1 MMTLVDTHCHIHEAT
16 LEGGTTL
23 SKDAEITR
31 SKWIKA
37 GSPKPED
44 LIKRAKEAGVNKLIC
59 VGTTASD
66 SELAVRFVADKP
78 ECFVSIGIHPH
89 EAEDHMEYDF
99 EKFAELAKRSKVV
112 AVGEI
117 GLDYYYEHSSKSAQK
132 RILVKQLEVAKNHNL
147 PLIFHVRGS
156 KDVPTDAFDDLLA
169 ILSDFEGVRGVVHS
183 FTATR
188 AILDKIIEL
197 GLYIGLNGIMT
208 FTKDQS
214 QLESAKQVP
223 TDKLL
228 LETDAPYLTP
238 NPHRGKICEPM
249 YLRETAVFLADL
261 RGEKLEDLAK
271 NTTDN
276 ARKLF
281 KI

>member
-1 MMTLVDTHCHIHEAT
+1 MTLVDTHCHIHEAT

-23 SKDAEITR
+23 SKDAEMTR

-44 LIKRAKEAGVNKLIC
+44 IIIRAKNVGVTKLIC

-78 ECFVSIGIHPH
+78 ECFGSIGIHPH
-89 EAEDHMEYDF
+89 EAEEHLEYDF
-99 EKFAELAKRSKVV
+99 DKFAELAKRSKVV

-117 GLDYYYEHSSKSAQK
+117 GLDYYNAHSSKSAQK
-132 RILVKQLEVAKNHNL
+132 QILVKQLKVAKNHDL
-147 PLIFHVRGS
+147 PVIFHVRGS
-156 KDVPTDAFDDLLA
+156 KDVPTDAFNDLFA
-169 ILSDFEGVRGVVHS
+169 ILSDFEGIRGVIHS
-183 FTATR
+183 YTADIRT
-188 AILDKIIEL
+188 LDKILAL

-214 QLESAKQVP
+214 QLEVAKQVP
-223 TDKLL
+223 AGKLV

-261 RGEKLEDLAK
+261 RGEKLDDLAK
-271 NTTDN
+271 FTTDN

>member
-16 LEGGTTL
+16 LDDEIGL
-23 SKDAEITR
+23 SEDQQITR

-44 LIKRAKEAGVNKLIC
+44 IIKRAKEAGVTKLIC

-66 SELAVRFVADKP
+66 SELAVRFVADMTD
-78 ECFVSIGIHPH
+78 CFASIGIHPH
-89 EAEDHMEYDF
+89 EAEDHLEYDF
-99 EKFAELAKRSKVV
+99 DKFAELAKQPKVV

-132 RILVKQLEVAKNHNL
+132 QILVKQLEVAKMHNL
-147 PLIFHVRGS
+147 PVIFHVRGS
-156 KDVPTDAFDDLLA
+156 KYAPTGAFNDLFA

-183 FTATR
+183 FTADNAT
-188 AILDKIIEL
+188 LDKILAL

-214 QLESAKQVP
+214 QLEVAKQVP

-261 RGEKLEDLAK
+261 RGEKLEDLARY
-271 NTTDN
+271 TTDN

>member
-1 MMTLVDTHCHIHEAT
+1 MIFVDTHCHIHEAT
-16 LEGGTTL
+16 LKGKAEL
-23 SKDAEITR
+23 SKDEEITR

-44 LIKRAKEAGVNKLIC
+44 IIKRAKEAGVNKLIC

-78 ECFVSIGIHPH
+78 ECFASIGIHPH
-89 EAEDHMEYDF
+89 EAEEHLNYDF
-99 EKFAELAKRSKVV
+99 DKFAELAEKPKVV

-117 GLDYYYEHSSKSAQK
+117 GLDYYYENSSKSAQK
-132 RILVKQLEVAKNHNL
+132 QILIKQLEIAKKYYL
-147 PLIFHVRGS
+147 PVIFHIRGS
-156 KDVPTDAFDDLLA
+156 KDAPTDAFDDLFA

-183 FTATR
+183 FTADNTT
-188 AILDKIIEL
+188 LDKILAL

-214 QLESAKQVP
+214 QLEMAKKVP
-223 TDKLL
+223 ADKLV

-261 RGEKLEDLAK
+261 RDEKLDDLAK
-271 NTTDN
+271 YTTGN

-281 KI
+281 KL